1 MSLIQVDTVSYQ
13 YGRGTPFAIQ
23 ALTDVSLS
31 VEKGELISVIGQTGS
46 GKSTLMQMLNAL
58 LKPDAGRIFLNGTD
72 IHQNKKTAYQTRFHV
87 GLCFQY
93 PEYQLFGETCA
104 EDIAFGP
111 RNMGLDETEVSRR
124 VNEAA
129 SLVGFNRALLKR
141 SPFDL
146 SGGERRR
153 CAIAGVIAM
162 EPELLILDEP
172 TAGLDPEGRAAI
184 LSLIRSYRDR
194 TGAAVMFV
202 THSME
207 NAAALSERILVMQ
220 HGRLL
225 LDGKPA
231 EIFSQKAVLDE
242 IGLALP
248 SFVRVLEALRE
259 NGYPARVAYSMP
271 EAADAIVALLRAEGK
286 FCVC

>member
-1 MSLIQVDTVSYQ
+1 MALIQVDNISFQ
-13 YGRGTPFAIQ
+13 YGRGTPFAIH
-23 ALTDVSLS
+23 ALENVSFRL
-31 VEKGELISVIGQTGS
+31 EKGELIAVIGQTGS

-58 LKPDAGRIFLNGTD
+58 LTPDAGKIYLNGAD
-72 IHQNKKTAYQTRFHV
+72 IHESKKSKYQTRFHV

-111 RNMGLDETEVSRR
+111 RNMGLEETEVQRR
-124 VNEAA
+124 VREAA
-129 SLVGFNRALLKR
+129 SLVGMEPSLLQR

-172 TAGLDPEGRAAI
+172 TAGLDPEGRRAI
-184 LSLIRSYRDR
+184 TSLIRSYRDR
-194 TGAAVMFV
+194 TGAAVLFV

-207 NAAALSERILVMQ
+207 LAASLADRILVMRQ
-220 HGRLL
+220 GRLI
-225 LDGKPA
+225 LDGTPSYV
-231 EIFSQKAVLDE
+231 FSNEAQLKE
-242 IGLALP
+242 SGLTLP
-248 SFVRVLEALRE
+248 SFMRVLKEIRE
-259 NGYPARVAYSMP
+259 NGYMPADAYSLQ
-271 EAADAIVALLRAEGK
+271 EAADSIVSLLQAEGK
-286 FCVC
+286 L